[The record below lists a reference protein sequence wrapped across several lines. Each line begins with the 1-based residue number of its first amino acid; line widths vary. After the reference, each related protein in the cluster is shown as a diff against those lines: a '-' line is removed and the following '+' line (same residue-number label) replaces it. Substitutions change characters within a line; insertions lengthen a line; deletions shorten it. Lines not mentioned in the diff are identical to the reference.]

1 MEGLLGI
8 QGVEVFL
15 GLAARGEGFV
25 GVAAVGE
32 RFPALALRALLD
44 GLVLDV
50 PDVFGLLVHR
60 LLVLAFQYPL
70 HELFHVGLGFLVA
83 AVAEGLVPL
92 AEPVGRGQVV
102 AVAVVGGTLRRVVA
116 ARVDAIGRVATCDAV
131 SGLHLEAWGEGA
143 CSGDVEAAVRREG
156 FVVLSARFFVG
167 MAGLRCF
174 LGRGHGEQ
182 PG

>member
-1 MEGLLGI
+1 MG
-8 QGVEVFL
+8 
-15 GLAARGEGFV
+15 A
-25 GVAAVGE
+25 AAVGE

-60 LLVLAFQYPL
+60 LLFLTFQYPL
-70 HELFHVGLGFLVA
+70 LEFFHVCLGFLVA
-83 AVAEGLVPL
+83 TVAEGLVPL
-92 AEPVGRGQVV
+92 AGPVGRGQVV

-116 ARVDAIGRVATCDAV
+116 ARVDAIGRVAACDAV

-143 CSGDVEAAVRREG
+143 RGGDVEAAVLGEG
-156 FVVLSARFFVG
+156 FVIVVVRYFVG
-167 MAGLRCF
+167 VAGLRCF